1 MHRNRANLG
10 DLLDLGERKKDRA
23 QLAEVSD
30 CIILC
35 VTGTPQVEANVY
47 GGLLEGARK
56 GQIVVDCSTSMPES
70 TDRIRADF
78 EKKGVR
84 FVDAPLARTPQHAE
98 EGKLNCMVGADD
110 KTFAEV
116 KPVLE
121 KFCEN
126 IFHVGGPGTGHKIK
140 LVYNFVAM
148 AHAAVT
154 CESLAA
160 CARVGISP
168 EKFFQLV
175 SAGGAN
181 SNMFQMVVP
190 KALKGELDGLLFSL
204 SNAKKDIG
212 YYQQMVAGHRSP
224 APWGP
229 PSIRCWCRRTRSAS
243 ARSSSRLCSR
253 PTKGSTLYRSFNAEG
268 GGHEAKEA
276 VADAGR
282 GQRVLRPVEGAPRV
296 GAGAAEEAAGHRPH
310 HGRERPVRRERHVGA
325 ARRHDGDPRVQ
336 REGRRARAPHRGAAH
351 RHRDHARDRLARRG
365 AHDHAQRGRVPDRRP
380 ELGVANAI
388 GQVAQKY
395 GVVYLNS
402 NSSSPTE
409 SGRDCKRV
417 KFVWDG
423 NGTNFAQAIVKN
435 AIKVNGGNWALLTN
449 DYIWG
454 HNTSKATRELVVKA
468 AGWSTS

>member
-1 MHRNRANLG
+1 
-10 DLLDLGERKKDRA
+10 
-23 QLAEVSD
+23 
-30 CIILC
+30 
-35 VTGTPQVEANVY
+35 
-47 GGLLEGARK
+47 LEGARK

-110 KTFAEV
+110 KTYAEV

-190 KALKGELDGLLFSL
+190 KALKGELDGLLFTL

-212 YYQQMVAGHRSP
+212 YYQQMVAGASL
-224 APWGP
+224 AGP
-229 PSIRCWCRRTRSAS
+229 MGSALHQVLVQANALGLGEKFVPSLLEAYERV
-243 ARSSSRLCSR
+243 
-253 PTKGSTLYRSFNAEG
+253 NAL
-268 GGHEAKEA
+268 
-276 VADAGR
+276 
-282 GQRVLRPVEGAPRV
+282 QI
-296 GAGAAEEAAGHRPH
+296 
-310 HGRERPVRRERHVGA
+310 
-325 ARRHDGDPRVQ
+325 VQ
-336 REGRRARAPHRGAAH
+336 R
-351 RHRDHARDRLARRG
+351 
-365 AHDHAQRGRVPDRRP
+365 
-380 ELGVANAI
+380 
-388 GQVAQKY
+388 
-395 GVVYLNS
+395 
-402 NSSSPTE
+402 
-409 SGRDCKRV
+409 
-417 KFVWDG
+417 
-423 NGTNFAQAIVKN
+423 
-435 AIKVNGGNWALLTN
+435 
-449 DYIWG
+449 
-454 HNTSKATRELVVKA
+454 
-468 AGWSTS
+468 

>member
-1 MHRNRANLG
+1 MKSIGFIGLGLMGHGMAKNLLKKGHALAFLVHRNRANLG
-10 DLLDLGERKKDRA
+10 DLLDLGGKEVKTAR

-30 CIILC
+30 CTILC

-110 KTFAEV
+110 ATYAEV

-160 CARVGISP
+160 CARVGISA

-190 KALKGELDGLLFSL
+190 KALKGELDGLMFTLG
-204 SNAKKDIG
+204 NAKKDIG
-212 YYQQMVAGHRSP
+212 YYQQMVAGASL
-224 APWGP
+224 AGP
-229 PSIRCWCRRTRSAS
+229 MGSALHQVLVQANALGLGEKFVPSLLEAYERV
-243 ARSSSRLCSR
+243 
-253 PTKGSTLYRSFNAEG
+253 NAL
-268 GGHEAKEA
+268 
-276 VADAGR
+276 
-282 GQRVLRPVEGAPRV
+282 QI
-296 GAGAAEEAAGHRPH
+296 
-310 HGRERPVRRERHVGA
+310 
-325 ARRHDGDPRVQ
+325 VQ
-336 REGRRARAPHRGAAH
+336 R
-351 RHRDHARDRLARRG
+351 
-365 AHDHAQRGRVPDRRP
+365 
-380 ELGVANAI
+380 
-388 GQVAQKY
+388 
-395 GVVYLNS
+395 
-402 NSSSPTE
+402 
-409 SGRDCKRV
+409 
-417 KFVWDG
+417 
-423 NGTNFAQAIVKN
+423 
-435 AIKVNGGNWALLTN
+435 
-449 DYIWG
+449 
-454 HNTSKATRELVVKA
+454 
-468 AGWSTS
+468 